1 MSRVNRVKATK
12 QHQQHSAVKKVKPGK
27 PQRGA
32 NFTAQK
38 EESAKKNTARAVAG
52 RKAAKASVVPGPAQ
66 AAPKK
71 K

>member
-32 NFTAQK
+32 NFMAQK
-38 EESAKKNTARAVAG
+38 EESAKKNTARALAG
-52 RKAAKASVVPGPAQ
+52 RKTAKASVVPG
-66 AAPKK
+66 APKATAK
-71 K
+71 KK